1 MKSIVAATVLG
12 CFAGLLQAQSIQSRP
27 VAVFVDGSAAEPF
40 VTRDGARGF
49 VVTWQ
54 ARLGDG
60 ITALRFRH
68 VDADGRAGRAGEIAR
83 GDGWFVNWAD
93 FPSLAVLDN
102 GDWLAHWLQRSGPGH
117 AYDIHASRSRDAGR
131 TWSAPER
138 LHDDGTRS
146 EHGFVSF
153 APAGDGDAHAV
164 WLDGRQTGAN
174 DAGHGHG
181 KGDHGT
187 SAGAMTLRAARVS
200 RDGIDEA
207 AQIDDRVCDCCQT
220 DAVRVGRGTLVVYR
234 DRSADE
240 IRDVRL
246 ARHDGR
252 QWLASES
259 LFGDGWRIQGCPVNG
274 PAIAA
279 RGNDVIAAAYSEAGG
294 QPGVRV
300 RTSADGGANWRP
312 SVTLAAG
319 RTLGRLDATALDHQR
334 FLVSRLDLLD
344 GAAELRVSLH
354 DEAGSV
360 TADRLMR
367 SLPADRLVGFPRMA
381 ASGAAVL
388 LAWTEVE
395 AGVPVVRASMIAVD
409 DDAD

>member
-1 MKSIVAATVLG
+1 
-12 CFAGLLQAQSIQSRP
+12 
-27 VAVFVDGSAAEPF
+27 
-40 VTRDGARGF
+40 
-49 VVTWQ
+49 
-54 ARLGDG
+54 
-60 ITALRFRH
+60 
-68 VDADGRAGRAGEIAR
+68 
-83 GDGWFVNWAD
+83 
-93 FPSLAVLDN
+93 
-102 GDWLAHWLQRSGPGH
+102 
-117 AYDIHASRSRDAGR
+117 
-131 TWSAPER
+131 
-138 LHDDGTRS
+138 
-146 EHGFVSF
+146 
-153 APAGDGDAHAV
+153 
-164 WLDGRQTGAN
+164 
-174 DAGHGHG
+174 
-181 KGDHGT
+181 
-187 SAGAMTLRAARVS
+187 
-200 RDGIDEA
+200 
-207 AQIDDRVCDCCQT
+207 
-220 DAVRVGRGTLVVYR
+220 VRVGRGTLVVYR

-319 RTLGRLDATALDHQR
+319 RTLGRLDVAALDHQR

-354 DEAGSV
+354 DETGSV

-367 SLPADRLVGFPRMA
+367 SLPADGLVGFPRMA

-395 AGVPVVRASMIAVD
+395 AGAPVVRASMIAVD